1 MTAVVMAMT
10 CVLFIIQENSMSWLD
25 ALKKEVGDFNLS
37 DGKKIKLI
45 KQPTQPRDNVIKL
58 INDNISY
65 LNDNNYV
72 VNSAKGKS
80 KKPDSCFEIAE
91 GKARVWLSYSR
102 QKLKLDGDDTVIE
115 GLDSNKVLTTL
126 NHLKQAVESGIFDNQ
141 LQDIKIKRSAAQKA
155 SKANTA
161 KK

>member
-1 MTAVVMAMT
+1 
-10 CVLFIIQENSMSWLD
+10 MSWLD

-37 DGKKIKLI
+37 DGKKIKQI

-65 LNDNNYV
+65 LNDNSYV
-72 VNSAKGKS
+72 VKTAKGAA
-80 KKPDSCFEIAE
+80 KKPERCFESND
-91 GKARVWLSYSR
+91 GKSTVWLSYSR